1 MVRKWLACAA
11 LSRQA
16 FFFWGGTME
25 KLIRILA
32 IIMALPLALIAVR
45 WVVDPSGAAQS
56 LEMTLL
62 EGAARNSQIGD
73 TTAVFFGMGFLSLY
87 GILKEKR
94 DFLYAATFLIAVVAV
109 ARVLAGLVHDAP
121 TIWLFVAIEAITVVV
136 WLAHAKNMKS

>member
-1 MVRKWLACAA
+1 
-11 LSRQA
+11 
-16 FFFWGGTME
+16 ME
-25 KLIRILA
+25 KVLRILA

-45 WVVDPSGAAQS
+45 WVVDPSGAAQG

-87 GILKEKR
+87 GIMKKKR

>member
-1 MVRKWLACAA
+1 MLRKWLACAA

-25 KLIRILA
+25 KVLRILA

-45 WVVDPSGAAQS
+45 WVVDPSGAAQG

-87 GILKEKR
+87 GIMKKKR

>member
-1 MVRKWLACAA
+1 MTAKLVLPPLRFIVVYRRLITHGQKMACLCGIIAPSFPF
-11 LSRQA
+11 L
-16 FFFWGGTME
+16 GGTME

-73 TTAVFFGMGFLSLY
+73 TTACRFTVF
-87 GILKEKR
+87 
-94 DFLYAATFLIAVVAV
+94 
-109 ARVLAGLVHDAP
+109 
-121 TIWLFVAIEAITVVV
+121 
-136 WLAHAKNMKS
+136 

>member
-16 FFFWGGTME
+16 FFFWGE
-25 KLIRILA
+25 QWKKLLRILA